1 MTVKIDF
8 FMGACPTCEK
18 VGEDTP
24 SLKPIFNDLIQPLRR
39 CLSSTQ
45 LFLCDKCCTYV
56 ESARDKGGVA
66 QK

>member
-8 FMGACPTCEK
+8 VMGTCPACEQI
-18 VGEDTP
+18 GEDTP
-24 SLKPIFNDLIQPLRR
+24 SLKEIFNDLIQPLRR

-45 LFLCDKCCTYV
+45 LFLCDSCCTTV
-56 ESARDKGGVA
+56 ENARDKGGVA

>member
-8 FMGACPTCEK
+8 FMGACPACESDAFANNF
-18 VGEDTP
+18 EE
-24 SLKPIFNDLIQPLRR
+24 SIMPLRR

-56 ESARDKGGVA
+56 ESVRDKGGVA